1 MILFAIWAW
10 LFCYLWYTHF
20 RYERRVQTK
29 KRRASAQGVEK
40 GMGRYG
46 QGNRRRR
53 RACPKL
59 GDVQTHEAKNW
70 VYSQKKGLTRAAVSA
85 ILLKVMRVQVYY
97 NLHKKRLSV
106 RNRGKVIKHT
116 DIIALENVK
125 FHVQPAGQAKVRKN
139 KRKNV
144 HAYVSGD
151 LAKKQAVNSMV
162 SDLVKYNP
170 YKNDFFVDEKGNEMR
185 DIYPV
190 AFIIK
195 KEIFVKKAWLPM
207 QFVA

>member
-1 MILFAIWAW
+1 
-10 LFCYLWYTHF
+10 
-20 RYERRVQTK
+20 
-29 KRRASAQGVEK
+29 
-40 GMGRYG
+40 
-46 QGNRRRR
+46 
-53 RACPKL
+53 
-59 GDVQTHEAKNW
+59 
-70 VYSQKKGLTRAAVSA
+70 
-85 ILLKVMRVQVYY
+85 MRVQVYY

-116 DIIALENVK
+116 DFIALENVK

-151 LAKKQAVNSMV
+151 LAKKQAVNSMI

>member
-1 MILFAIWAW
+1 
-10 LFCYLWYTHF
+10 
-20 RYERRVQTK
+20 
-29 KRRASAQGVEK
+29 
-40 GMGRYG
+40 
-46 QGNRRRR
+46 
-53 RACPKL
+53 
-59 GDVQTHEAKNW
+59 
-70 VYSQKKGLTRAAVSA
+70 
-85 ILLKVMRVQVYY
+85 MRVQVYY

-106 RNRGKVIKHT
+106 RNRGKVIKHA
-116 DIIALENVK
+116 DLVALENVK

-144 HAYVSGD
+144 HAYVAGD

-185 DIYPV
+185 DTYPV

-195 KEIFVKKAWLPM
+195 KEIFVKKAWLVM